1 MKKIGRFIFAA
12 LLVALP
18 LLGWA
23 DEPSLELTVDR
34 TTAAPGEPIV
44 AQVTVSGKAT
54 GPQPVLKNTEGF
66 VTRPMGSSSQ
76 IQIINGDYH
85 SSKTFQ
91 YLLTPRS
98 AGEFTIGP
106 AEITVDGQTYQS
118 GTVTL
123 TVAQGDPPPAKLED
137 AGDRAAFV
145 TAEASNARPYV
156 NEQILYTFRFYTRVP
171 VRGTQLQP
179 PDFSGFRKE
188 QLGDVR
194 RSQKV
199 INGQA
204 WEINELQWALTPMT
218 SGPLEIG
225 ATELDAGLL
234 LPSSKNPV
242 RDPFFGNDPF
252 FKNDPFFGGVFQ
264 QAEQK
269 HFSTEPIAINV
280 QALPQEGKPTDFSG
294 LVGVPHLSARIS
306 AQNAEVGDS
315 VTLTLTAQGS
325 GAIRDLPPPTLE
337 GGGDFKT
344 YDDQPVFKSATGKEG
359 LEGTKTFKKA
369 IVPLKAGD
377 ITLPPFSISYFDPK
391 TGRYQSVATD
401 PIPLHVRPSSHPES
415 ISVSNARQPET
426 QNTVTVPPI
435 KAPVLTRGLT
445 KILLAGA
452 LTLLILLFVIGIW
465 RKRRARLLSDPNRI
479 RRRKAESAAQKA
491 LEKLPETNDRE
502 FIERASRI
510 LRDYLGDKTGID
522 AGSLTAADVRPRLEA
537 FGVSP
542 QALEAIRTFL
552 EDCDSV
558 LYGGTPLTPEKR
570 QRFKERIQ
578 EIIRAIRGS

>member
-1 MKKIGRFIFAA
+1 MKKIGKFIFTA
-12 LLVALP
+12 LLAALP
-18 LLGWA
+18 LMGWA
-23 DEPSLELTVDR
+23 GEPSLELTVDR
-34 TTAAPGEPIV
+34 TAAAPGEPIV

-54 GPQPVLKNTEGF
+54 GPQPVLKNTEDF
-66 VTRPMGSSSQ
+66 KTRPMGSSSQ

-91 YLLTPRS
+91 YLLTPGR

-106 AEITVDGQTYQS
+106 AEITVGGQTYQS

-123 TVAQGDPPPAKLED
+123 TIAQGTSPPARLED

-145 TAEASNARPYV
+145 TAEVSNSRPYV
-156 NEQILYTFRFYTRVP
+156 SEQILYTFRFYTRVP
-171 VRGTQLQP
+171 IRGTQLQP
-179 PDFSGFRKE
+179 PDFRGFRKE

-218 SGPLEIG
+218 SGSLEIG

-252 FKNDPFFGGVFQ
+252 FGGVFQ

-269 HFSTEPIAINV
+269 HFSTEPIAVNV
-280 QALPQEGKPTDFSG
+280 QSLPQEGKPADFSG
-294 LVGVPHLSARIS
+294 LVGVAHLSARIS
-306 AQNAEVGDS
+306 AQSAEIGDS
-315 VTLTLTAQGS
+315 VTLTLTVQGS

-359 LEGTKTFKKA
+359 LEGAKTFKKA
-369 IVPLKAGD
+369 IVPLKAGA
-377 ITLPPFSISYFDPK
+377 ITIPPFSISYFDPK
-391 TGRYQSVATD
+391 TGRYQSVSTD

-426 QNTVTVPPI
+426 QKTLTVPSI
-435 KAPVLTRGLT
+435 KAPVLTHGLV

-452 LTLLILLFVIGIW
+452 LTLLILLFVLWTW
-465 RKRRARLLSDPNRI
+465 RKRRARLFSDPTRI

-491 LEKLPETNDRE
+491 LHQLPEANDRE
-502 FIERASRI
+502 FTERASRI
-510 LRDYLGDKTGID
+510 LRDYLGNKTGID
-522 AGSLTAADVRPRLEA
+522 AGSLTAADIRPRLEP
-537 FGVSP
+537 FGFSP

-570 QRFKERIQ
+570 QRFKERIG
-578 EIIRAIRGS
+578 EIIRALRSS